1 MLDLIM
7 IVIALILSIPAG
19 YWIAWLC
26 RDELVIGRRWFRLII
41 SVSILLAVIFFLLG
55 NYSVALTM
63 LVVFIVTLIS
73 LRKSFDKSWTNRR
86 ID

>member
-1 MLDLIM
+1 M
-7 IVIALILSIPAG
+7 IVITLILSIPAG

-26 RDELVIGRRWFRLII
+26 RDELIDGRKWFRLVIV
-41 SVSILLAVIFFLLG
+41 VSILLTVIFFLLG

-63 LVVFIVTLIS
+63 SFIFIVTLIS
-73 LRKSFDKSWTNRR
+73 LMKSFDKSWTNRK